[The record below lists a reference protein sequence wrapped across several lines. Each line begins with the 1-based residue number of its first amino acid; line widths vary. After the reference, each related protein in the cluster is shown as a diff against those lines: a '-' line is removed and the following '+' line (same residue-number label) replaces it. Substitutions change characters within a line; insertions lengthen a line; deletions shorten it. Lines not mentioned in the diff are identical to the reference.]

1 MVRIQQR
8 EGRLRDQFH
17 TSFLQ
22 TRATAVNPRD
32 SRRYSGCRKRDR
44 GPLKQNPLRCPA
56 MKLHEPRPLESLK
69 GSAQGV
75 TPFYHNSCSNGATH
89 NVTWINPARSS
100 KAREIPR
107 LSISRAGSN
116 VDLGQTKGWPC
127 TTALLMQSPHEKMQP
142 WRLNGAL

>member
-1 MVRIQQR
+1 
-8 EGRLRDQFH
+8 
-17 TSFLQ
+17 
-22 TRATAVNPRD
+22 
-32 SRRYSGCRKRDR
+32 
-44 GPLKQNPLRCPA
+44 